1 MSSLYW
7 DDFERRIEET
17 VDCLTGNK
25 PIPVRRVAVFVTDK
39 CNFRC
44 QYCNVVFNG
53 SEMSEDMFKGII
65 DKYGDSAIIHIT
77 GGEPSLCPW
86 LYPLIDR
93 TPNVK
98 FHLNTNAFLPTPMN
112 IKRLKVSL
120 DTYKADYFNELTQR
134 TSFDRVVNNIKM
146 GCEDTITSITCTL
159 TRENYRDAPDFMKF
173 CRDSF
178 PGLYAVFFSI
188 YKGTKDRF
196 AFQDKDVD
204 IFFNETRPLLQE
216 QMDKESLNLFLE
228 TIDEKRRLLEGVRF
242 PENNHG
248 TCYLSLSER
257 VFDPHGNEYNCSHLY
272 RDGIM
277 HRDND
282 KRGKCLYGCNRRLV
296 AFNEEVSRIL
306 KRRKAA

>member
-7 DDFERRIEET
+7 DDFERRIGET
-17 VDCLTGNK
+17 VDCLQTQRPV
-25 PIPVRRVAVFVTDK
+25 PIRRVAVFVTDK

-44 QYCNVVFNG
+44 HYCNVAFSHNTMPESVFR
-53 SEMSEDMFKGII
+53 GIV

-77 GGEPSLCPW
+77 GGEPSLCSW
-86 LYPLIDR
+86 LYPLIER
-93 TPNVK
+93 ASGAR
-98 FHLNTNAFLPTPMN
+98 FHLNTNAFLTPPTN

-120 DTYKADYFNELTQR
+120 DTHKANYFNELTQR
-134 TSFDRVVNNIKM
+134 TSFNRVVNNIKR
-146 GCEDTITSITCTL
+146 GCEYTVTSITCTL
-159 TRENYRDAPDFMKF
+159 TRENYKDAPDFMKF

-188 YKGTKDRF
+188 YKGTKPRF
-196 AFQDKDVD
+196 AFQDKDVET
-204 IFFNETRPLLQE
+204 FFNETRPLLQE

-228 TIDEKRRLLEGVRF
+228 TIDEKRRLLEGIRF

-257 VFDPHGNEYNCSHLY
+257 VFDTQGNEYNCSHLY

-277 HRDND
+277 HTDNN
-282 KRGKCLYGCNRRLV
+282 KHRKCLYGCNRRLV
-296 AFNEEVSRIL
+296 AFNEEVTQIL
-306 KRRKAA
+306 KRRNAA